1 MTFQRVPQLLVFL
14 QHTKEIKGR
23 TQIKQPKAWPNRS
36 MIIKDLRNLLTQ
48 FLPED
53 SQQMALVHPLQFTRK
68 LGSLLNIFYIIYK
81 QLNVHSVW
89 TRIK

>member
-68 LGSLLNIFYIIYK
+68 PGTLLNIFYIIYNH
-81 QLNVHSVW
+81 QIVHSV
-89 TRIK
+89 